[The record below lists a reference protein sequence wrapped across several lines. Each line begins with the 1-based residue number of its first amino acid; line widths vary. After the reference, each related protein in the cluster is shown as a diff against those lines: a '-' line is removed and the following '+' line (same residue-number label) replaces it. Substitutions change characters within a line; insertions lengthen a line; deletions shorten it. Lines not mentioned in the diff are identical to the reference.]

1 MKQPFKCFSK
11 IIASALLVLLSVQ
24 VWAVNQGRTVADAE
38 YIDLKEGVIL
48 FDPAHSFQEKAA
60 IFLQEE
66 VLARTGVR
74 LSLLNEEDTEGV
86 PEIIL
91 DIAGNRPFPVGI
103 AVPSKSESFAIWTD
117 LSGTVPK
124 IILSGRDNRGL
135 LYAAARLVRELY
147 LAENYI
153 TLPADTWIASAP
165 ADNIRAQQI
174 LNNVQSEDEFMDWE
188 DPDDLEKHINDLVL
202 VGLNGIETTE
212 PELVD
217 EYMDNLDI
225 DLYIKLKCQEIIDL
239 DTLADEEIVSFYD
252 HITGIDHITTY
263 GGDAS
268 GAVRPQLFFPHMGR
282 VIPLILKGNQGAKW
296 WYSNQC
302 LEDHAKDHD
311 DYIFNYIQQNRP
323 PWLYGMVYGPWTKRG
338 IPEIREDLPSQYK
351 LRHFPE
357 ICHPRWCQYPVPTWD
372 RIFAIVWP
380 RNNSIY
386 AMPSM
391 MRDIYLANRDLT
403 MGSLPYNHT
412 GTYNDLNKF
421 TWVYAGWKP
430 EASVREILEAYARLF
445 FVHDFI
451 QYPETTGQNDG
462 ENRERQ
468 IDAATDYVVRAF
480 QLLEENWQV
489 PLKDNNSA
497 EPALEHWKNIA
508 EWTGGPGQNWRVEMF
523 LYKARIDAQIK
534 RKYDLEMELEK
545 EALQALAQAEETGF
559 RKTIRS
565 VEKILGRID
574 TEFQSE
580 EAFLTELK
588 SLGLS
593 DKFGDLG
600 EIADN
605 IYTSFNDRYWILD
618 RMEDSKSVGDLVAIV
633 HYEDP
638 GEGGFYDNLGV
649 DGEQPHLV
657 RPFTWKEDPGFV
669 HSNINWVD
677 NADDSDQRHSQHT
690 HVVARYDTPLKM
702 KWDQLDPNAR
712 YRIRVV
718 YNGPF
723 GIRQQCHTDEGILI
737 HPFVEQDEDIQSFSI
752 PAAAT
757 SDGTLVLQWTQDTS
771 NIKRGVSVSEIWL
784 EKETNL

>member
-1 MKQPFKCFSK
+1 MKQPVKLFSSMFAATTL
-11 IIASALLVLLSVQ
+11 ILLSFQAYANYTGEINENTDYV
-24 VWAVNQGRTVADAE
+24 
-38 YIDLKEGVIL
+38 DLRAARIV
-48 FDPAHSFQEKAA
+48 FDPTSSFQKQAA
-60 IFLQEE
+60 IFFKEE
-66 VLARTGVR
+66 VLARTGLL
-74 LSLLNEEDTEGV
+74 LSVEQEDGAEGA
-86 PEIIL
+86 PEIIFDL
-91 DIAGNRPFPVGI
+91 AVNRSFPSGI
-103 AVPSKSESFAIWTD
+103 SVPSKSESFAIWTD
-117 LSGTVPK
+117 LSGSVPR

-135 LYAAARLVRELY
+135 LYAAARLMRELY
-147 LAENYI
+147 FAENYI
-153 TLPADTWIASAP
+153 SLPAATLIASAP
-165 ADNIRAQQI
+165 ADDIRAQQI
-174 LNNVQSEDEFMDWE
+174 LNNVQCEDEFMDWE

-202 VGLNGIETTE
+202 AGVNGIETTE

-217 EYMDNLDI
+217 EYMESLDI

-239 DTLADEEIVSFYD
+239 DTLGDEAISTFYD
-252 HITGIDHITTY
+252 HITGIDHITSY

-268 GAVRPQLFFPHMGR
+268 GAVKPQLFFPHMGR
-282 VIPLILKGNQGAKW
+282 VIPLILKGNPGAKW

-311 DYIFNYIQQNRP
+311 DYIFSYLKENRP

-338 IPEIREDLPSQYK
+338 IPEIRNDLPSQYEM
-351 LRHFPE
+351 RHFPE

-412 GTYNDLNKF
+412 GSYNDLNKF
-421 TWVYAGWKP
+421 TWVYSGWDP
-430 EASVREILEAYARLF
+430 EASVQEILEAYARLF
-445 FVHDFI
+445 FVHDFM
-451 QYPETTGQNDG
+451 QYPEIAGQNDG
-462 ENRERQ
+462 ETREQQ
-468 IDAATDYVVRAF
+468 IDAATDYLVQAF

-489 PLKDNNSA
+489 PLKNNNSA
-497 EPALEHWKNIA
+497 EPALVHWKNIA

-534 RKYDLEMELEK
+534 RKYDLEMDLEE
-545 EALQALAQAEETGF
+545 EALQALAHAEETGF
-559 RKTIRS
+559 RKTVKN

-574 TEFQSE
+574 TEFQSAK
-580 EAFLTELK
+580 AFLAELK
-588 SLGLS
+588 NLGLT
-593 DKFGDLG
+593 DKFGDLR
-600 EIADN
+600 EITEN

-618 RMEDSKSVGDLVAIV
+618 RIEESSTVEDLLDIV

-657 RPFTWKEDPGFV
+657 RPFNWQEDPGFV
-669 HSNINWVD
+669 YSNINWVD

-690 HVVARYDTPLKM
+690 HVVARYDTPLIM
-702 KWDQLDPNAR
+702 KWDQLDPDAQ

-737 HPFVEQDEDIQSFSI
+737 HPFMEQDEDIQSFDI
-752 PAAAT
+752 PVTAT
-757 SDGTLVLQWTQDTS
+757 SDGTLVLKWTQDTS
-771 NIKRGVSVSEIWL
+771 DIKRGVSVSEIWL